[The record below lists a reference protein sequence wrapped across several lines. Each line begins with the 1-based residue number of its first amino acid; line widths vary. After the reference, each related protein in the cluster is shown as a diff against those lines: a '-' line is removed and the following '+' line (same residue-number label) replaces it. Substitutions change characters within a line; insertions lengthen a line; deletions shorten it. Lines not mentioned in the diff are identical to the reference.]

1 MNGTMLHKFIQEPN
15 PETPG
20 KPRNYRKTTNPTLLG
35 LSILKIIL
43 KIIKTTITKII

>member
-35 LSILKIIL
+35 LSILKII
-43 KIIKTTITKII
+43 KTTITKII